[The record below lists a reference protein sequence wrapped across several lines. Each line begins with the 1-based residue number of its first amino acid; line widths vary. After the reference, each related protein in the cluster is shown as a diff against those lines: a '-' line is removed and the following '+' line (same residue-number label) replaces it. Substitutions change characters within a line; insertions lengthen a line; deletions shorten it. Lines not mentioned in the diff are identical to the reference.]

1 MTSTLLLSRPVEARR
16 AASALWSAFRLGAGQ
31 TLAAWPVLVGRCI
44 FYVIL
49 LIVLS
54 ALWDKVVAER
64 LPGTLAGELPPG
76 GLALYIGVTEWITLA
91 LPAVHLKLEDDIRSG
106 GLEPH
111 LLRPKSYLAQTFSQS
126 LGAAMVRLGALGL
139 TALALLAISGR
150 EPPPLEAFAYIVP
163 LGVLGVI
170 VGILLYALAGLM
182 AFWARRT
189 LPFQL
194 VIQKLMFLLGGLYAP
209 VTLYPPVLEAVA
221 KASPFAAHLYW
232 PSIQAIATSRD
243 GFLMGLAWQAL
254 WIAVLALAC
263 LRLWRAGLAKV
274 LREGGV

>member
-1 MTSTLLLSRPVEARR
+1 MTSIHLPSRPAEGAR
-16 AASALWSAFRLGAGQ
+16 AAGAMLSAFRLGAGQ
-31 TLAAWPVLVGRCI
+31 TLAGWQVLAGRCI
-44 FYVIL
+44 FYVIIL
-49 LIVLS
+49 VVLA
-54 ALWDKVVAER
+54 ALWDKVAAER
-64 LPGTLAGELPPG
+64 LPGTLAGQLPPG

-91 LPAVHLKLEDDIRSG
+91 LPAVHLRMEDDIRSG

-126 LGAAMVRLGALGL
+126 LGAAAVRLAALGA
-139 TALALLAISGR
+139 TALALLAASGR
-150 EPPPLEAFAYIVP
+150 EPPPLEAFPYIVVLGG
-163 LGVLGVI
+163 LGVV

-182 AFWARRT
+182 ALWARRS

-232 PSIQAIATSRD
+232 PSAQAIAPSWD
-243 GFLMGLAWQAL
+243 GFLMGLAWQGL
-254 WIAVLALAC
+254 WILVLALAC
-263 LRLWRAGLAKV
+263 AWLWRRGLAKV

>member
-1 MTSTLLLSRPVEARR
+1 MTSTHLPSRRVEAAR
-16 AASALWSAFRLGAGQ
+16 AASALLSAFRLGAGQ
-31 TLAAWPVLVGRCI
+31 TLAGWPVLVGRCI

-54 ALWDKVVAER
+54 ALWDKVAAER
-64 LPGTLAGELPPG
+64 LPGTLAGDLPPG

-126 LGAAMVRLGALGL
+126 LGAAAVRLAALGV
-139 TALALLAISGR
+139 TALVLLAVTGR
-150 EPPPLEAFAYIVP
+150 EPPALEAFPYIVM
-163 LGVLGVI
+163 LGVLGVV
-170 VGILLYALAGLM
+170 VGVLLYALAGLM

-209 VTLYPPVLEAVA
+209 VTLYPPMLESVA

-232 PSIQAIATSRD
+232 PSAQAVAASWQ
-243 GFLMGLAWQAL
+243 GFLAGLAWQGF
-254 WIAVLALAC
+254 WIVVLSLAC
-263 LRLWRAGLAKV
+263 VRLWRAGLAKV

>member
-1 MTSTLLLSRPVEARR
+1 MTSTHLPSRPVEISR
-16 AASALWSAFRLGAGQ
+16 AASALLSAFRLGADQ
-31 TLAAWPVLVGRCI
+31 TLAGWPVLAGRCI

-54 ALWDKVVAER
+54 ALWDKVVAES
-64 LPGTLAGELPPG
+64 LPGTLASELPPG
-76 GLALYIGVTEWITLA
+76 GLALYIGVTEWITLS

-126 LGAAMVRLGALGL
+126 LGAAVMRLGALGVTGL
-139 TALALLAISGR
+139 VLLAVSGR
-150 EPPPLEAFAYIVP
+150 EPPPLEAFAYILP
-163 LGVLGVI
+163 LGMLGVV
-170 VGILLYALAGLM
+170 VGILFYALAGLM

-232 PSIQAIATSRD
+232 PSVQAIAMSQGD
-243 GFLMGLAWQAL
+243 FLLGLAWQGV
-254 WIAVLALAC
+254 WIVAMSSAC
-263 LRLWRAGLAKV
+263 LWLWRAGLAKV

>member
-1 MTSTLLLSRPVEARR
+1 MTSMLLLSRPVEARR
-16 AASALWSAFRLGAGQ
+16 AASALLSAFRLGAGQ
-31 TLAAWPVLVGRCI
+31 TLAGWPVLVGRCI

-49 LIVLS
+49 LIVLT

-91 LPAVHLKLEDDIRSG
+91 LPAVHLRLEDDIRSG

-111 LLRPKSYLAQTFSQS
+111 LLRPKSYLAQMFSQS
-126 LGAAMVRLGALGL
+126 FGSAAVRLCALGATGL
-139 TALALLAISGR
+139 VLLAVSGR

-163 LGVLGVI
+163 LGMLGVV

-243 GFLMGLAWQAL
+243 GFLTGLAWQGL
-254 WIAVLALAC
+254 WIAALSLAC
-263 LRLWRAGLAKV
+263 LWLWRAGLVKV

>member
-16 AASALWSAFRLGAGQ
+16 AASALLSAFRLGAGQ
-31 TLAAWPVLVGRCI
+31 TLAGWPVLVGRCI

-76 GLALYIGVTEWITLA
+76 GLALYIGVTEWIT
-91 LPAVHLKLEDDIRSG
+91 
-106 GLEPH
+106 
-111 LLRPKSYLAQTFSQS
+111 
-126 LGAAMVRLGALGL
+126 
-139 TALALLAISGR
+139 
-150 EPPPLEAFAYIVP
+150 
-163 LGVLGVI
+163 
-170 VGILLYALAGLM
+170 
-182 AFWARRT
+182 ARRT

-209 VTLYPPVLEAVA
+209 VTLYPPALEAVA

-232 PSIQAIATSRD
+232 PSIQVIAVSRE
-243 GFLMGLAWQAL
+243 GFLTGLAWQGL
-254 WIAVLALAC
+254 WIALLSLAC

>member
-1 MTSTLLLSRPVEARR
+1 MISTHLPSRPVEISR
-16 AASALWSAFRLGAGQ
+16 AASALLSAFRLGADQ
-31 TLAAWPVLVGRCI
+31 TLAGWPVLAGRCI

-54 ALWDKVVAER
+54 ALWDKVVAES
-64 LPGTLAGELPPG
+64 LPGTLASELPPG
-76 GLALYIGVTEWITLA
+76 GLALYIGVTEWITLS

-126 LGAAMVRLGALGL
+126 LGAAVVRLGALGVTGL
-139 TALALLAISGR
+139 VLLAVSGR
-150 EPPPLEAFAYIVP
+150 EPPPLEAFAYILP
-163 LGVLGVI
+163 LGTLGVV

-232 PSIQAIATSRD
+232 PSVQAIAMSQGD
-243 GFLMGLAWQAL
+243 FLLGLAWQGV
-254 WIAVLALAC
+254 WIVAMSSAC
-263 LRLWRAGLAKV
+263 LWLWRAGLAKV